1 MSVLDPGTNNKDLV
15 PGPSTFEGLILFPGL
30 TCVSLKSFLKAEI
43 LLASVTDKL
52 TNTLRA
58 HVIWIR
64 RGRTQMSKL
73 QWVFVSHLT
82 V

>member
-1 MSVLDPGTNNKDLV
+1 M
-15 PGPSTFEGLILFPGL
+15 
-30 TCVSLKSFLKAEI
+30 SLKSFLKAEI

-58 HVIWIR
+58 HVIWIG

-73 QWVFVSHLT
+73 EWVFVSHLT
-82 V
+82 A